1 MPKANSAVYD
11 VQITSNTG
19 SVVTGVFKFD
29 GRLKDGQAADFTYVI
44 DPAYVER
51 QKPTFA
57 VTVNRSRNGIESVV
71 RRNMKE
77 CSQKYAIQELLQLEL
92 DEMLGTS
99 EEHIEEFSVDKEREL
114 AAQNV
119 STQQATTD
127 DLLEIPD
134 FLKRS

>member
-1 MPKANSAVYD
+1 MPKANSAVYG

-19 SVVTGVFKFD
+19 SIVTGVFLFD
-29 GRLKDGQAADFTYVI
+29 GRLKNGQAADFTYI
-44 DPAYVER
+44 TDPAYAER
-51 QKPTFA
+51 QKPQFS
-57 VTVNRSRNGIESVV
+57 VVVSRGGVDV

-77 CSQKYAIQELLQLEL
+77 CKQKDSIIELLQLEL